1 MELAIG
7 EIPPHNMILIPGWGE
22 SCWSSSFLEPCF
34 ASNAASN
41 TSCISSLQVLKRES
55 SSPSHSTQ
63 MVWFYK
69 WWSLIRWWNAAAQF
83 VASVD
88 NTKIFVPGEN
98 QLTFPLWVLLKRW
111 YFVTSIATVFII
123 VSQRHPSPLIV
134 QTITPIAIA
143 QTLYT
148 DCHCTHQRE
157 DSYAELEVGAGA
169 TLGQMAEKAQRSGW
183 QVKMEKMKNDKQ
195 VENINHSSSTIIF
208 VLPGIIC
215 TSDTRGDRGRR
226 RGFTQPWSRNKQV
239 DKLANM
245 LGRQRQ
251 RQKEDKV
258 YPG

>member
-1 MELAIG
+1 M
-7 EIPPHNMILIPGWGE
+7 
-22 SCWSSSFLEPCF
+22 
-34 ASNAASN
+34 
-41 TSCISSLQVLKRES
+41 SLQLLL
-55 SSPSHSTQ
+55 
-63 MVWFYK
+63 
-69 WWSLIRWWNAAAQF
+69 SL
-83 VASVD
+83 
-88 NTKIFVPGEN
+88 
-98 QLTFPLWVLLKRW
+98 LLL
-111 YFVTSIATVFII
+111 VSITLD
-123 VSQRHPSPLIV
+123 PSPLALIV
-134 QTITPIAIA
+134 QATTPIAIA

-183 QVKMEKMKNDKQ
+183 QVKMEKMKN
-195 VENINHSSSTIIF
+195 VENINHSSSTIITI
-208 VLPGIIC
+208 LPGIIC

-226 RGFTQPWSRNKQV
+226 RGFTQPWSWKKQV